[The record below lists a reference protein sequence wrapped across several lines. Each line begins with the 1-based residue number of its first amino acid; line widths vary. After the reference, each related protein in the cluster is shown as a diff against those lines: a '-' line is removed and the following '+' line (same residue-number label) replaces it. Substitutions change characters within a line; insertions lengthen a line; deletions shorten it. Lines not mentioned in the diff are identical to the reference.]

1 LNEGPWKRYN
11 FSALPSGKTVKLI
24 IQIPC
29 FNEENTLPATLA
41 DLPKAIAGVDRIETL
56 IIDDGSE
63 DRTVEVARRAG
74 VDHILALKNHRGLA
88 MAFSEGIDRCLQLGA
103 DIIINT
109 DADNQYAGQDIPRLV
124 QPILE
129 GKADLTVGTR
139 PIEAS
144 PEFSW
149 FKKKLLRW
157 GSAVTRTLSRTTVE
171 DVVSGFRAYSKEAAL
186 RISILSGYSYT
197 IENLIQLGRQKL
209 KISSVPVR
217 TNPKSRPSRLIRS
230 VPHFMGQ
237 QAATILR
244 VYATYHA
251 LKVFLALG
259 LVIIIPGL
267 LGFFRFLYFYWTGRG
282 QGHVQSL
289 VFSAALLL
297 VGFLIFIFGLIADLV
312 GSNRKLVEMALYRI
326 KKIELE
332 SVGRTKDED

>member
-1 LNEGPWKRYN
+1 M
-11 FSALPSGKTVKLI
+11 TMKLI

-29 FNEENTLPATLA
+29 YNEEKNLPATIS
-41 DLPKAIAGVDRIETL
+41 DLPKTIEGIDRIETL

-63 DRTVEVARRAG
+63 DRTVEIARRIG
-74 VDHILALKNHRGLA
+74 VDHILRLKNHRGLA
-88 MAFSEGIDRCLQLGA
+88 RAFAEGIDKSLELGA
-103 DIIINT
+103 DIIVNT

-129 GKADLTVGTR
+129 GKADLAVGAR
-139 PIEAS
+139 QIETI
-144 PEFSW
+144 PHFSW
-149 FKKKLLRW
+149 FKKRLLRW
-157 GSAVTRTLSRTTVE
+157 GSAVTRALSRTKVE
-171 DVVSGFRAYSKEAAL
+171 DVVSGFRAFSKEAAL

-197 IENLIQLGRQKL
+197 IENLIQLGRQKV
-209 KISSVPVR
+209 KIISVPIR
-217 TNPKSRPSRLIRS
+217 TNPKSRESRLIKNI
-230 VPHFMGQ
+230 PHFLGQ

-267 LGFFRFLYFYWTGRG
+267 LGFLRFLYFYWTGRG

-289 VFSAALLL
+289 VFSAALFL
-297 VGFLIFIFGLIADLV
+297 VGLLIFIFGLIADLI
-312 GSNRKLVEMALYRI
+312 GNNRKLIETALYRI

-332 SVGRTKDED
+332 KAERTKDED